1 MKIKIYP
8 TISSKYTVSLPENI
22 QSEDDV
28 NSWIEENL
36 MLVDEWEEEK
46 NWGICEKERRKIM
59 KIKIY
64 PTIGDT
70 YIVYLPENIQSE
82 DDVNSWIE
90 ENLML
95 VDKWEEERN

>member
-1 MKIKIYP
+1 
-8 TISSKYTVSLPENI
+8 
-22 QSEDDV
+22 
-28 NSWIEENL
+28 
-36 MLVDEWEEEK
+36 
-46 NWGICEKERRKIM
+46 M

-95 VDKWEEERN
+95 VEKWEEEKN

>member
-1 MKIKIYP
+1 
-8 TISSKYTVSLPENI
+8 
-22 QSEDDV
+22 
-28 NSWIEENL
+28 
-36 MLVDEWEEEK
+36 
-46 NWGICEKERRKIM
+46 M

-95 VDKWEEERN
+95 VDEWEEEKD